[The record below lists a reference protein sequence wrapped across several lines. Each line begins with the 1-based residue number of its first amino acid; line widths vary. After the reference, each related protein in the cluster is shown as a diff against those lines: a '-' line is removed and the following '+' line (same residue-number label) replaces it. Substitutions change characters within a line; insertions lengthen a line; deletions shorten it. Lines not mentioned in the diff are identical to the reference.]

1 MKRTTKRFGEKQR
14 KNLFFPIF
22 IAIILVSSILG
33 FIWKD
38 QGSTDIKEYNGY
50 KFTKTEKGWVTQIG
64 EKQVFFDYYPAEI
77 EDIVFPSLSRDVSK
91 IYIAFNPEQKDTNIG
106 YILQKTSDSLSNA
119 GIKPVF
125 ACIKDSPECPDIP
138 IINCENN
145 DLVIQI
151 LKADEAKIFKQDNC
165 IILEGNSAYLNKAID
180 KLKLNLLVS

>member
-1 MKRTTKRFGEKQR
+1 MKRTTKKFEKKQR

-38 QGSTDIKEYNGY
+38 QGSADIKEYKGY
-50 KFTKTEKGWVTQIG
+50 KFTKINNKWITEINGKQI
-64 EKQVFFDYYPAEI
+64 FFDYYPEELENI
-77 EDIVFPSLSRDVSK
+77 IVPPLKRDVGK
-91 IYIAFNPEQKDTNIG
+91 IYVAFDPEQRDINID
-106 YILQKTSDSLSNA
+106 YILQKTIDSLSNA

-138 IINCENN
+138 IIKCENN

-151 LKADEAKIFKQDNC
+151 LKTEEAKIFKQNNC
-165 IILEGNSAYLNKAID
+165 IILEGDIVYLNKATD